1 MIKALTFDLDNT
13 LIDFMKMKREASDAA
28 AKAMVKAGLNQP
40 LKKCKEE
47 LFNYYLKDIEG
58 DKVFQ
63 RFLKA
68 RNCYSDKI
76 LAAGINAYL
85 KAKETNL
92 KPYPKVKQT
101 LLKLKKRGI
110 KLAIVTDAPRLK
122 AYQRLDAMK
131 LANLFD
137 VVIGYEDT
145 GKVKPSKTPFLKALE
160 LLKVKPSEAMH
171 IGDRPEKDLKGAKA
185 AGMKTCL
192 ADYGYIHQPH
202 KGFIKPDYKIR
213 RIEELL
219 RVVNNNRG
227 KLVI

>member
-58 DKVFQ
+58 NKVFQ
-63 RFLKA
+63 RFLKV

-101 LLKLKKRGI
+101 LLKLKKKGI

-122 AYQRLDAMK
+122 AYRRLDAIG
-131 LANLFD
+131 LAKIFD

-145 GKVKPSKTPFLKALE
+145 KRKKPSKVPFLRALKI
-160 LLKVKPSEAMH
+160 LKVKPSEAMH
-171 IGDRPEKDLKGAKA
+171 IGDRPERDLKGAKA

-202 KGFIKPDYKIR
+202 KGFIKPDHKIKK
-213 RIEELL
+213 IEQLL
-219 RVVNNNRG
+219 
-227 KLVI
+227 KIL